1 MSKIKQIETFQSK
14 YKQLVSL
21 LKMFRKFGYDA
32 EKKEASDYVQ
42 LQRYKY
48 FPINA
53 KLFVGFFAVSEKVC
67 NFVAENVITR
77 FFMQRRILLIYTGG
91 TIGMN
96 RNPLTGALEPFDFE
110 HLLQNVPE
118 LAQFDTQIDTYQ
130 FDPPIDSS
138 DMTPALWTDLSHCI
152 ADHYWQYDGFVVLH
166 GTDTM
171 AYTASALS
179 YMLENLTKPVVFTG
193 SQLPIGQ
200 LRTDGKENLI
210 TSIEIAAACDDEGH
224 ALVPEV
230 GIYFNS
236 HLLRGNRTTKQ
247 SAEEFNAFES
257 FNYPHL
263 VDAGVNITYHQE
275 RILKPDFSKSMTP
288 YFRLDNN
295 VIIFSL
301 FPGIREDLIRHI
313 IHTPNLKAI
322 VMRTFG
328 SGNAPQSPW
337 LLNALKEGTKNGKVI
352 VNVSQC
358 LQGAVEMSRY
368 DCGYHLQEAGV
379 ISGRDMT
386 VESAVTKLM
395 FLQSHYPDAPDT
407 VRHLMQQSIC
417 GEMTI

>member
-1 MSKIKQIETFQSK
+1 M
-14 YKQLVSL
+14 
-21 LKMFRKFGYDA
+21 
-32 EKKEASDYVQ
+32 
-42 LQRYKY
+42 
-48 FPINA
+48 
-53 KLFVGFFAVSEKVC
+53 
-67 NFVAENVITR
+67 
-77 FFMQRRILLIYTGG
+77 
-91 TIGMN
+91 
-96 RNPLTGALEPFDFE
+96 
-110 HLLQNVPE
+110 
-118 LAQFDTQIDTYQ
+118 
-130 FDPPIDSS
+130 
-138 DMTPALWTDLSHCI
+138 
-152 ADHYWQYDGFVVLH
+152 
-166 GTDTM
+166 
-171 AYTASALS
+171 
-179 YMLENLTKPVVFTG
+179 
-193 SQLPIGQ
+193 GQ

-210 TSIEIAAACDDEGH
+210 SSIEIAAACDDQGH

-263 VDAGVNITYHQE
+263 VDAGVNITYHRE
-275 RILKPDFSKSMTP
+275 RILKPQWEQPMIP
-288 YFRLDNN
+288 HYRLDNN

-328 SGNAPQSPW
+328 SGNAPQSTW
-337 LLNALKEGTKNGKVI
+337 LLRALKEGTANGKVI
-352 VNVSQC
+352 VNISQC

-395 FLQSHYPDAPDT
+395 FLQSHYPDAPET
-407 VRHLMQQSIC
+407 VRQLMQQSIR

>member
-1 MSKIKQIETFQSK
+1 MTFSSK
-14 YKQLVSL
+14 V
-21 LKMFRKFGYDA
+21 
-32 EKKEASDYVQ
+32 
-42 LQRYKY
+42 
-48 FPINA
+48 
-53 KLFVGFFAVSEKVC
+53 
-67 NFVAENVITR
+67 
-77 FFMQRRILLIYTGG
+77 LLIYTGG

-96 RNPLTGALEPFDFE
+96 RNPATGALEPFDFE
-110 HLLQNVPE
+110 HLLNSVPE
-118 LAQFDTQIDTYQ
+118 LKQFDTEIHTLQ
-130 FDPPIDSS
+130 FQPPIDSS
-138 DMTPALWTDLSHCI
+138 DMSPARWTQLSHSI
-152 ADHYWQYDGFVVLH
+152 ADHYDQYDGFVVLH

-179 YMLENLTKPVVFTG
+179 YMLENLTKPVIFTG

-210 TSIEIAAACDDEGH
+210 TSIEIAASKDTEGH
-224 ALVPEV
+224 SMVPEV
-230 GIYFNS
+230 GIYFGG

-263 VDAGVNITYHQE
+263 VDAGVNISYH
-275 RILKPDFSKSMTP
+275 RNRMLSPDWSKPMTP
-288 YFRLDNN
+288 HFRLDNN

-337 LLNALKEGTKNGKVI
+337 LLNALKEGTHNGKVI
-352 VNVSQC
+352 VNISQC
-358 LQGAVEMSRY
+358 MQGAVEMGRY

-379 ISGRDMT
+379 ISGRDST
-386 VESAVTKLM
+386 VEAAVTKLM
-395 FLQSHYPDAPDT
+395 FLQSHYPDDPEE
-407 VRHLMQQSIC
+407 VRHYMQQSIR
-417 GEMTI
+417 GEITL